1 MSGDAVTSKT
11 IFNGSRKLIMHFTNN
26 SDGTGES
33 SVVKVDKSTFT
44 GPNGLEPSQ
53 IMIEKIE
60 GQVNGGILTIQ
71 ANHTST
77 LVLAQLDPGSRINLD
92 FRSSGGLPTSGS
104 GGTGDIEF
112 VLPASLTAGGYDLIL
127 HMKKKD

>member
-1 MSGDAVTSKT
+1 MADAVTSKT
-11 IFNGSRKLIMHFTNN
+11 IFNGSRKLIMQFTNK

-44 GPNGLEPSQ
+44 GPNGLEPSS
-53 IMIEKIE
+53 IVIERIE

-77 LVLAQLDPGSRINLD
+77 LVLEQLDPGARVKLD
-92 FRSSGGLPTSGS
+92 YTKVGGLQTSAA

-112 VLPASLTAGGYDLIL
+112 TLPASLTAGGYNLVL
-127 HMKKKD
+127 HMRKKN